1 MRERYKGAHSESSAN
16 EQRLQARLEQVA
28 MALQNTQNQLL
39 QKESSVSSQ
48 SRVIEELK
56 EQARRLESELTMK
69 GRENE
74 NLMNELQQYE
84 IEVLA
89 GSTTADKGPRHG
101 SVSVSAM
108 KMELEQLRKDN
119 ARLTEML
126 KKTKKYADFGNFV
139 EDSGGQA
146 IRVPPPSKD
155 RKQGEEEAQQWVP
168 QEAFTM
174 AHAFRMQHG
183 NDLSPDLI
191 NQLL

>member
-1 MRERYKGAHSESSAN
+1 
-16 EQRLQARLEQVA
+16 
-28 MALQNTQNQLL
+28 
-39 QKESSVSSQ
+39 
-48 SRVIEELK
+48 
-56 EQARRLESELTMK
+56 
-69 GRENE
+69 
-74 NLMNELQQYE
+74 
-84 IEVLA
+84 
-89 GSTTADKGPRHG
+89 
-101 SVSVSAM
+101 M

-126 KKTKKYADFGNFV
+126 KNTKKYADFGNFV

-155 RKQGEEEAQQWVP
+155 KKQEEEEIQQWVP
-168 QEAFTM
+168 QEAYTM